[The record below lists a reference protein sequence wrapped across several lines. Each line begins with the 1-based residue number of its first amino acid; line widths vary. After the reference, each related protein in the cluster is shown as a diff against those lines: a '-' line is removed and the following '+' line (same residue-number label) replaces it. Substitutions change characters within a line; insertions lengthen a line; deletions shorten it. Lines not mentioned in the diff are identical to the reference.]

1 MDGLVIRRA
10 GRSRL
15 AELDLDR
22 LVFGE
27 VFSDHMFST
36 IYRDGAWRG
45 PEIVPYGPIEIEP
58 GAMTL
63 HYAQMAFEGLKA
75 FLGVDGR
82 VRLFRP
88 DRNARRLRLSCRR
101 MCIPEIE
108 ERDFIEA
115 VTRLVD
121 IDRGWISDRPG
132 FGLYVRP
139 VVFSA
144 EPHLEVRP
152 SNSYRFIVMTCPVG
166 AYFRTGDTGLSL
178 KVEDQFARTAP
189 HGGVGETKTS
199 ANYATTF
206 LAGRQARDE
215 GFDQVLWLD
224 GGEHRYVEEAGL
236 MNVFFRIGDRV
247 VTPALNGAILP
258 GVTRESIVTL
268 LEDRGIAVE
277 ERSVGIDEIVA
288 AFDGGAL
295 EEVFVTGTAAAVL
308 PVGRLNFGGRDLI
321 PKLAETAP
329 LTGSL
334 YEELT
339 GIQYGRLDDRHG
351 WTRPVEMSS

>member
-1 MDGLVIRRA
+1 MDGLVVRRTQ
-10 GRSRL
+10 RSRL
-15 AELDLDR
+15 GNLDLDW

-27 VFSDHMFST
+27 VFSDHMFT
-36 IYRDGAWRG
+36 MTYRNGAWRG
-45 PEIVPYGPIEIEP
+45 SEIVPYGPIEIEP

-88 DRNARRLRLSCRR
+88 DRNAARMRLSCRR
-101 MCIPEIE
+101 MCIPEIDE
-108 ERDFIEA
+108 DDFVEA

-144 EPHLEVRP
+144 EAHLEVRP

-166 AYFRTGDTGLSL
+166 AYFRTGETGLSL
-178 KVEDQFARTAP
+178 KVEDHFARTAP

-206 LAGRQARDE
+206 SAGRQARE
-215 GFDQVLWLD
+215 QGFDQVLWLD

-247 VTPALNGAILP
+247 VTPELNGAILP

-268 LEDRGIAVE
+268 LDDRGIAVE
-277 ERSVGIDEIVA
+277 ERAVGIEEIVA
-288 AFDGGAL
+288 AFDEGVL

-308 PVGRLNFGGRDLI
+308 PVGRLNFNGRDLI
-321 PKLAETAP
+321 PKLAKTAP
-329 LTGSL
+329 LTRSL
-334 YEELT
+334 YDELT
-339 GIQYGRLDDRHG
+339 GIQYGRLDDRHD
-351 WTRPVEMSS
+351 WTRPVDRSS